1 LSPGSGVGV
10 GALDGGH
17 GGGGGGAAA
26 HRSNPR
32 AAAVDVG
39 AEAWERLSDIMIE

>member
-1 LSPGSGVGV
+1 MSPESDVGVGV
-10 GALDGGH
+10 LDSGH
-17 GGGGGGAAA
+17 GGGGGGGAAA

-39 AEAWERLSDIMIE
+39 GGSMGMFL